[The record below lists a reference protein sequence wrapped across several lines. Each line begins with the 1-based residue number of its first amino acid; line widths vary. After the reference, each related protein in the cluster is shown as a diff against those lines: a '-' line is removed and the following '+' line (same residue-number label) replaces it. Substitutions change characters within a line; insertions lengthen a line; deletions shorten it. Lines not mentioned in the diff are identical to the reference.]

1 MRCANGA
8 SRAMAEGN
16 VFPLEARNVSVRL
29 GNHAALSGINLTLR
43 GTRRVAILGA
53 NGAGKSVLL
62 RTLHGLI
69 YPSEGVVTWGHS
81 TRRHPDQAM
90 VFQRPVMLRR
100 SAIANVEYALA
111 THGVNGSERS
121 DRARD
126 AIQMVGLSQIADRQ

>member
-1 MRCANGA
+1 MPPRSPCANGA

-29 GNHAALSGINLTLR
+29 GDHVALSGINLTLR
-43 GTRRVAILGA
+43 GTRRVGILGA

-69 YPSEGVVTWGHS
+69 YPTEGVVTWGHS

-100 SAIANVEYALA
+100 TALANVEYALA
-111 THGVNGSERS
+111 THGVGGSEQQ
-121 DRARD
+121 DRARS
-126 AIQMVGLSQIADRQ
+126 ALETVGP